1 MGRLNQPGAGARA
14 RGPTVNVTPPVYRK
28 LREHLDVMPVGFPA
42 TESGVELSIL
52 CRLFTP
58 EEAEAALLL
67 SALPEPLSRIHHRAP
82 AGRWTAAELE
92 ALLDGLAAKGA
103 VMGGGGAAPG
113 RTKKWSK
120 AMLALGMYELQVD
133 RLTPEL
139 QRDMERY
146 IAEGF
151 AGAFLGPKT
160 KQMRTIPVNAKVVV
174 ERRVGRYDD
183 ARELIAGG
191 DGPWAVLN
199 CVCRQGRDLTG
210 APCRQTDARKTCL
223 ALKGVARHLL
233 QTDSA
238 EELTREQALG
248 LLERAERDGM
258 VVQPENAQD
267 PLFICFCCGC
277 CCGVLRM
284 AKQFPR
290 PAEVIHSNFRAEVSD
305 EDCLECGACHPRCPM
320 DALGTVD
327 GKTAVDHGR
336 CIGCGACVGACPSD
350 ALRLVEKERP
360 VAPPETHMGL
370 YRKILVERYGVL
382 GTARMIG
389 AALLG
394 RRV

>member
-1 MGRLNQPGAGARA
+1 MGRLNQPG
-14 RGPTVNVTPPVYRK
+14 PTATESPDVYRR
-28 LREHLDVMPVGFPA
+28 LQEHLDVMPVGFPA

-52 CRLFTP
+52 RRLFTE

-67 SALPEPLSRIHHRAP
+67 SALPEPLARIHRRAR
-82 AGRWTAAELE
+82 GRWTAEGLE
-92 ALLDGLAAKGA
+92 ALLDRLAAKGSI
-103 VMGGGGAAPG
+103 MGGGHHGAG
-113 RTKKWSK
+113 RKKAWSK
-120 AMLALGMYELQVD
+120 AMLAVGMYEFQVD

-146 IAEGF
+146 IAQGF

-174 ERRVGRYDD
+174 ERTVGRYDD
-183 ARELIAGG
+183 ARELVAAGE
-191 DGPWAVLN
+191 GPWAVMN
-199 CVCRQGRDLTG
+199 CVCRQGRDATG
-210 APCRQTDARKTCL
+210 EPCRQTDVRKTCL
-223 ALKGVARHLL
+223 ARKGVARHLL
-233 QTDSA
+233 ETGAA
-238 EELTREQALG
+238 EELSREGALA

-267 PLFICFCCGC
+267 PLFVCFCCGC

-284 AKQFPR
+284 AKEFPR
-290 PAEVIHSNFRAEVSD
+290 PADVIHSNFRAEV
-305 EDCLECGACHPRCPM
+305 EAEACLDCEACRPRCPM

-336 CIGCGACVGACPSD
+336 CIGCGACIGVCPSE
-350 ALRLVEKERP
+350 ALRLVAKARP
-360 VAPPETHMGL
+360 AAPPETHMAL
-370 YRKILVERYGVL
+370 YKKILVERFGVL

-389 AALLG
+389 SALLG

>member
-1 MGRLNQPGAGARA
+1 MNE
-14 RGPTVNVTPPVYRK
+14 TPDVYRK
-28 LREHLDVMPVGFPA
+28 LQEHIDVMPVGFPA

-52 CRLFTP
+52 RRLFTP
-58 EEAEAALLL
+58 EEADAALLL
-67 SALPEPLSRIHHRAP
+67 SALPEPLSRIHRRAP
-82 AGRWTAAELE
+82 AGRWTAAGLE

-113 RTKKWSK
+113 RTKTWSK
-120 AMLALGMYELQVD
+120 AMLALGMYEFQVD
-133 RLTPEL
+133 RLTPGL

-160 KQMRTIPVNAKVVV
+160 KQMRTIPVNARIVV
-174 ERRVGRYDD
+174 ERVVGRYDD
-183 ARELIAGG
+183 ARELVAGG

-210 APCRQTDARKTCL
+210 EPCRQTDARKTCL
-223 ALKGVARHLL
+223 ALKGVARHLVENGA
-233 QTDSA
+233 A
-238 EELTREQALG
+238 EALTREQALG

-284 AKQFPR
+284 AKAFPR
-290 PAEVIHSNFRAEVSD
+290 PADVVHSNFRAEVSD
-305 EDCLECGACHPRCPM
+305 ADCLECGACRPRCPM

-327 GKTAVDHGR
+327 GKTAVDHAR
-336 CIGCGACVGACPSD
+336 CIGCGACIGACPSD

-360 VAPPETHMGL
+360 AAPPETHVAL
-370 YRKILVERYGVL
+370 YRKILVERYGIL